1 MLNYIE
7 LIILRNYNILIEK
20 NIFSDILSLMIKRL
34 EAETQKLLVQN
45 NISEA
50 CLNNML
56 LMCEDDYVIDNFI
69 NEFEEKIESL
79 FIFLVNSSC
88 VAIYDS
94 ILLIIDK
101 IIDFKKS
108 IPPFIMENIE
118 SLNTIFLNN
127 GNQFNNLFQIVNKIL
142 TYGKHIIIIHE
153 NLRFLEMVNLFF
165 Y

>member
-1 MLNYIE
+1 
-7 LIILRNYNILIEK
+7 
-20 NIFSDILSLMIKRL
+20 MIKRL
-34 EAETQKLLVQN
+34 EVETQKLLVQN

-50 CLNNML
+50 CLNNIL

-79 FIFLVNSSC
+79 FVFLVNSSC
-88 VAIYDS
+88 VSIYDS

-153 NLRFLEMVNLFF
+153 NLHFLEMVNLFF